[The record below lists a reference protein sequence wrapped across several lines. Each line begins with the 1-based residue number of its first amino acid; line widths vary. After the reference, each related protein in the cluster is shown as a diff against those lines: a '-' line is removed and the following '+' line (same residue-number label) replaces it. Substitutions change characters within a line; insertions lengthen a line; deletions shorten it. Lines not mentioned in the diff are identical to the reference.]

1 MPRRTWFRVG
11 MIAGLL
17 VGISSLH
24 YVTPA
29 PRIEH
34 HSVHRM
40 LYYLPLV
47 LACFWFGIKGAV
59 AVSVTAILLYLAFAF
74 KHWDASFYDFDTFL
88 QGSLYVFVALILGF
102 LAERERKEHAAR
114 LEADRL
120 AAIGRAV
127 SEIAHDMKSPLMA
140 IGGFVNQVSRKMS
153 GDEASQKKLQVVI
166 QETVRLEGMVKDM
179 LEFGKPM
186 ELAPSRVSLNDLV
199 KETVE
204 ISKPI
209 AAKAGVELKT
219 ELDKSVPILEL
230 DASRLKQVF
239 MNLIVNAIQASASG
253 EEIRV
258 RTRRSKRRAFVEIE
272 DCGCGISEEEREK
285 VFQPFFSTK
294 KQGTG
299 LGLAIVKKIVEAHGG
314 RITFHPNKNMGTTF
328 VVALPLTTKVY

>member
-11 MIAGLL
+11 MITGLL
-17 VGISSLH
+17 VGISLLH

-29 PRIEH
+29 PKIEH

-47 LACFWFGIKGAV
+47 LAGFWFGIKGAV
-59 AVSVTAILLYLAFAF
+59 
-74 KHWDASFYDFDTFL
+74 
-88 QGSLYVFVALILGF
+88 
-102 LAERERKEHAAR
+102 
-114 LEADRL
+114 
-120 AAIGRAV
+120 AV

-153 GDEASQKKLQVVI
+153 GDEASHKKLQVVI
-166 QETVRLEGMVKDM
+166 QETARLEGMVKDM
-179 LEFGKPM
+179 LEFGKPL
-186 ELAPSRVSLNDLV
+186 ELAPSRASLNDLV
-199 KETVE
+199 QETVE

-209 AAKAGVELKT
+209 AAKAGMELKT
-219 ELDKSVPILEL
+219 EPDKSVPILEL

-272 DCGCGISEEEREK
+272 DRGCGISEEDGEK

-314 RITFHPNKNMGTTF
+314 RITFHPNKDKGTTF
-328 VVALPLTTKVY
+328 VVALPLGTKVY